1 MYRSKE
7 RRAMKRVT
15 PAIAL
20 PAVALALLLAGCG
33 GPAVPGGP
41 DPRPTGS
48 STTEPVDGVEETDE
62 AEEAEEAEEE
72 PAPPAVDACGLT
84 EADYAAIRGALETV
98 NPAVIGGY
106 LADSVY
112 VTYAATEYEG
122 AVTGNPG
129 LVLQNL
135 EDVMYPGVTWQFAFS
150 EPQLN
155 AWAASPYYGEDF
167 TDCAIIGTQ
176 SDDRGVSLTVTDGL
190 IVRELITFSVD
201 AWGY

>member
-1 MYRSKE
+1 
-7 RRAMKRVT
+7 MKRLT
-15 PAIAL
+15 PAMAV
-20 PAVALALLLAGCG
+20 PTVALALALAGCG
-33 GPAVPGGP
+33 GADVPGSP

-48 STTEPVDGVEETDE
+48 SATEPVDGVEETVETD
-62 AEEAEEAEEE
+62 EE
-72 PAPPAVDACGLT
+72 PAPPAVDACGLAG
-84 EADYAAIRGALETV
+84 ADYAAIRGALETAD
-98 NPAVIGGY
+98 PAVIGGY
-106 LADSVY
+106 LADTVY

-135 EDVMYPGVTWQFAFS
+135 EDVMYPGVTWLFDIPAA
-150 EPQLN
+150 QLS

-167 TDCAIIGTQ
+167 TDCAIVGTQ
-176 SDDRGVSLTVTDGL
+176 SDDRGVSLTVADGL

>member
-15 PAIAL
+15 PVIAL
-20 PAVALALLLAGCG
+20 PMLLGIVLAGCG
-33 GPAVPGGP
+33 GPDLSGSP
-41 DPRPTGS
+41 DPRPTGA
-48 STTEPVDGVEETDE
+48 STTEPVDSVDETDDPGYE
-62 AEEAEEAEEE
+62 AE

-84 EADYAAIRGALETV
+84 DDDYAAIRGALESV
-98 NPAVIGGY
+98 DSAVIGGY
-106 LADSVY
+106 LANTVY

-122 AVTGNPG
+122 EVTGNPA

-135 EDVMYPGVTWQFAFS
+135 EDVMYPGVTWQFDIPA
-150 EPQLN
+150 PQLST
-155 AWAASPYYGEDF
+155 WAASPYYGEDF
-167 TDCAIIGTQ
+167 TECAIVGTQ
-176 SDDRGVSLTVTDGL
+176 SDDRGVSLTVADGL

>member
-7 RRAMKRVT
+7 RRAMKSVT
-15 PAIAL
+15 SVIAL
-20 PAVALALLLAGCG
+20 PMLLGIVLAGCA
-33 GPAVPGGP
+33 GPDLSGSP

-48 STTEPVDGVEETDE
+48 STAEPVEAVDETDDPDYE
-62 AEEAEEAEEE
+62 AE

-84 EADYAAIRGALETV
+84 DDDYAAIRGALESV
-98 NPAVIGGY
+98 DPAVIGGY
-106 LADSVY
+106 LANSVY

-122 AVTGNPG
+122 TVTGNPG

-135 EDVMYPGVTWQFAFS
+135 EDVMYPGVTWQFDIPA
-150 EPQLN
+150 PQLS

-167 TDCAIIGTQ
+167 TECAIVGTQ
-176 SDDRGVSLTVTDGL
+176 SDDRGVSLTVADGL

>member
-1 MYRSKE
+1 
-7 RRAMKRVT
+7 MKSVT
-15 PAIAL
+15 SVIAL
-20 PAVALALLLAGCG
+20 PILLGVVLAGCA
-33 GPAVPGGP
+33 GPDLPGSP

-48 STTEPVDGVEETDE
+48 STAEPVDAVDETDDPDYE
-62 AEEAEEAEEE
+62 AE

-84 EADYAAIRGALETV
+84 DDDYAAIRGALESV
-98 NPAVIGGY
+98 DPAVIGGY
-106 LADSVY
+106 LANSVY

-135 EDVMYPGVTWQFAFS
+135 EDVMYPGVTWQFDIPAA
-150 EPQLN
+150 QLS

-167 TDCAIIGTQ
+167 TECAIVGTQ
-176 SDDRGVSLTVTDGL
+176 SDDRGVSLTVADGL

>member
-7 RRAMKRVT
+7 RRAMKRLT

-20 PAVALALLLAGCG
+20 PVALALALAGCG
-33 GPAVPGGP
+33 GPGVPGGP
-41 DPRPTGS
+41 GPRPTGP
-48 STTEPVDGVEETDE
+48 STTEPVDGVEETDDPDYE
-62 AEEAEEAEEE
+62 AE

-84 EADYAAIRGALETV
+84 DADYTAIRGALETV
-98 NPAVIGGY
+98 DPAVIGGY

-135 EDVMYPGVTWQFAFS
+135 EDVMYAGVTWQFTFS

-176 SDDRGVSLTVTDGL
+176 SDDRGVSLTVADGL

>member
-1 MYRSKE
+1 MYRTKE

-15 PAIAL
+15 PIVAL
-20 PAVALALLLAGCG
+20 PFLALALVPTGCG
-33 GPAVPGGP
+33 GLDPSGGP

-48 STTEPVDGVEETDE
+48 STTEPVDGAEETDE
-62 AEEAEEAEEE
+62 PDEEPEAE
-72 PAPPAVDACGLT
+72 PAPPAVDSCGLT
-84 EADYAAIRGALETV
+84 DADYAAIRSALETV
-98 NPAVIGGY
+98 DPAVIGGY
-106 LADSVY
+106 LANTVY

-122 AVTGNPG
+122 EVTGNPG

-135 EDVMYPGVTWQFAFS
+135 EDVMYPGVTWQFNIPA
-150 EPQLN
+150 PQLS

-167 TDCAIIGTQ
+167 TDCAIVGTQ
-176 SDDRGVSLTVTDGL
+176 SDDRGVSLTVADGL

>member
-7 RRAMKRVT
+7 RRAMKRVI
-15 PAIAL
+15 PAL
-20 PAVALALLLAGCG
+20 PALALALVLGGCG
-33 GPAVPGGP
+33 GPAPDSAGTP

-48 STTEPVDGVEETDE
+48 STTEPVDTGEQAYETDE
-62 AEEAEEAEEE
+62 DADAE
-72 PAPPAVDACGLT
+72 PAPPAVDSCGLT
-84 EADYAAIRGALETV
+84 DADYAAIRGALETV

-106 LADSVY
+106 LANTVY

-122 AVTGNPG
+122 EVTGNPG

-135 EDVMYPGVTWQFAFS
+135 EDVMYAGVTWQFDIPA
-150 EPQLN
+150 PQLS

-167 TDCAIIGTQ
+167 TACAIVGTQ
-176 SDDRGVSLTVTDGL
+176 SDDRGVSLTVADGL